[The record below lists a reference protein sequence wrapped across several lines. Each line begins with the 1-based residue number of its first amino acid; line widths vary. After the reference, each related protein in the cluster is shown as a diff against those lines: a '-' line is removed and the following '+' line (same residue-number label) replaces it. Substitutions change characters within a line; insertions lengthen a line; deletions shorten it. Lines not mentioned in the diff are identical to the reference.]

1 VKRDRSVGR
10 MMSSTLVVGTLVM
23 IMSTASF
30 GGQPAP
36 LRLHLSTSAGEYRFG
51 ESIEMDVR
59 LENVSDDLVTVFGS
73 LRWGQAGGFVLHVE
87 DAAGRDVQPKNLD
100 DDMIPPSVLKKPTAY
115 VTLQE
120 RHFLGT
126 SRSDKSEELFRKPGT
141 YTMWLDY
148 TSPVPSAF
156 GQGVNFWSR
165 ESGTLRS
172 NRVTIHIKE
181 SPR

>member
-1 VKRDRSVGR
+1 MKRDHSAGR
-10 MMSSTLVVGTLVM
+10 MMRSTLVVGILVM
-23 IMSTASF
+23 IISTAGL
-30 GGQPAP
+30 GGKAPP
-36 LRLHLSTSAGEYRFG
+36 LRLRLSTAAGQYRLG

-59 LENVSDDLVTVFGS
+59 LENVSDDLVTVFGG
-73 LRWGQAGGFVLHVE
+73 LRWGHAGGLVLHVV
-87 DAAGRDVQPKNLD
+87 DAAGREVQPKNLD
-100 DDMIPPSVLKKPTAY
+100 DDMIPPSVLKKPSAY

-126 SRSDKSEELFRKPGT
+126 SRSDKTDELFAKPGT

-148 TSPVPSAF
+148 TSPVPSSF

-181 SPR
+181 SRR

>member
-1 VKRDRSVGR
+1 MRT
-10 MMSSTLVVGTLVM
+10 TLVVGILVM
-23 IMSTASF
+23 IMSAASF

-36 LRLHLSTSAGEYRFG
+36 LCLHLSTSAVEYRLG

-59 LENVSDDLVTVFGS
+59 LENRSDDLVTVFGG
-73 LRWGQAGGFVLHVE
+73 LRWGHAGGLVLHVE
-87 DAAGRDVQPKNLD
+87 DAAGKDVQPKNLD
-100 DDMIPPSVLKKPTAY
+100 DDMIPPSVLKKPSAY

-126 SRSDKSEELFRKPGT
+126 SRNDKTDELFAKPGT

-181 SPR
+181 SRR